1 MRYEVLNET
10 VVNLSEFRS
19 CLSDAATF
27 DAQLVLELDRLYVEW
42 KEEGDFYFF
51 LEEESEADME
61 KLRTST
67 DEVEFFKLL
76 LGKESRGMALL
87 IGREER
93 RRSEEIEK
101 KHREEEQERL
111 AREKRE
117 GEKNMSGRT
126 KTITLPGGAEMEMI
140 YCAPGS
146 FMMGSPKDEEGRDD
160 DGTQHKVTLTRGFW
174 LGKYPVTQAQWES
187 VMGDNPS
194 YFEGDANP
202 VDYVSWDDCKEFI
215 KKINSRFNFTARFPT
230 EAEWEYACRAGT
242 TTMYHWGNALNG
254 DRANCDGN
262 FPCGTSVEGRYL
274 QKTTPVGSY
283 DANPWGFYDM
293 HGNVLEWCADWYGSY
308 LTKAVTDPEGP
319 ASGVGRVLRGG
330 SWFNIASSCCSAY
343 RYSRDPDDR
352 ISLCG
357 FRLCCSAGPH
367 E

>member
-101 KHREEEQERL
+101 KHREEKQERP

-146 FMMGSPKDEEGRDD
+146 FMMGSPEDDEDRFDD
-160 DGTQHKVTLTRGFW
+160 ETQHKVTLTKGFW
-174 LGKYPVTQAQWES
+174 LGKYPVTQSQWKS
-187 VMGDNPS
+187 VMRGNPS
-194 YFEGDANP
+194 QFKGDDNP
-202 VDYVSWDDCKEFI
+202 VDSVSWDDCKKFI
-215 KKINSRFNFTARFPT
+215 EKINSRSGLTARFPT
-230 EAEWEYACRAGT
+230 EAEWEYACRTRGGEAYSGT
-242 TTMYHWGNALNG
+242 G
-254 DRANCDGN
+254 DRDEMGWDVANSD
-262 FPCGTSVEGRYL
+262 V
-274 QKTTPVGSY
+274 KTHPVGEKEPN
-283 DANPWGFYDM
+283 DWGFYDM
-293 HGNVLEWCADWYGSY
+293 HGNVSEWCADRYGSY
-308 LTKAVTDPEGP
+308 PTKAVTDPEGP
-319 ASGVGRVLRGG
+319 SSGDSRVLRGG
-330 SWFNIASSCCSAY
+330 SWADWVELCRSA
-343 RYSRDPDDR
+343 SRDSRSPGYCD
-352 ISLCG
+352 SCCG
-357 FRLCCSAGPH
+357 FRLCCSVGPH